1 MNQTKTQ
8 TFESPYGDYPAT
20 RRLGNPDTA
29 AAGDSKQL
37 RETMHDTTEGTCKTL
52 SEAVQKATEQ
62 LGSWQA
68 EQPGAWNKL
77 LGSWQNKSKIYR
89 ELVEDF
95 RDCFA
100 TAEEDLTEEEISK
113 AFMEALKAQRDYYLK
128 KKRFYLNLRSIIRSK
143 LIEEGWEK

>member
-1 MNQTKTQ
+1 MNQTETQ

-20 RRLGNPDTA
+20 RKLGNPDTA

-52 SEAVQKATEQ
+52 AEAVQKSTEQ
-62 LGSWQA
+62 LGKGGHQA
-68 EQPGAWNKL
+68 ASSTQV
-77 LGSWQNKSKIYR
+77 GSWQNKSKIYR

-113 AFMEALKAQRDYYLK
+113 AFIEALEAQRDYYLK
-128 KKRFYLNLRSIIRSK
+128 KEHFYSNLRSTIRSN
-143 LIEEGWEK
+143 LIERGWEK

>member
-20 RRLGNPDTA
+20 RKLGNPDTA
-29 AAGDSKQL
+29 VAGDSKQL
-37 RETMHDTTEGTCKTL
+37 RETMHNTTEGTCKTL
-52 SEAVQKATEQ
+52 AEAVQKSTEQ
-62 LGSWQA
+62 
-68 EQPGAWNKL
+68 

-100 TAEEDLTEEEISK
+100 TVEEDLTEEEISK
-113 AFMEALKAQRDYYLK
+113 AFMEALEAQRDYYLK
-128 KKRFYLNLRSIIRSK
+128 REKFYSNLRATIKFNLNENKI
-143 LIEEGWEK
+143 

>member
-1 MNQTKTQ
+1 MKD
-8 TFESPYGDYPAT
+8 FDWFGDYPAT

-52 SEAVQKATEQ
+52 AEAVEKSTEQ
-62 LGSWQA
+62 
-68 EQPGAWNKL
+68 

-95 RDCFA
+95 RDFFA

-113 AFMEALKAQRDYYLK
+113 AFMEALEAQRDYYLK
-128 KKRFYLNLRSIIRSK
+128 KEHFYSNLRSIIRSN
-143 LIEEGWEK
+143 LIEEGWEE

>member
-1 MNQTKTQ
+1 MKD
-8 TFESPYGDYPAT
+8 FDWFGDYPAT
-20 RRLGNPDTA
+20 RKLGNPDTA

-37 RETMHDTTEGTCKTL
+37 RETMHDTTESTYKTL
-52 SEAVQKATEQ
+52 AEAVQESTEQ
-62 LGSWQA
+62 
-68 EQPGAWNKL
+68 

-113 AFMEALKAQRDYYLK
+113 AFIEALEAQRDYYLK
-128 KKRFYLNLRSIIRSK
+128 KEHFYSNLRSIIRSN
-143 LIEEGWEK
+143 LIERGWEK

>member
-1 MNQTKTQ
+1 MKD
-8 TFESPYGDYPAT
+8 FDWFGDYPAT
-20 RRLGNPDTA
+20 RKLGNPDTA

-37 RETMHDTTEGTCKTL
+37 RETMHDTTESTYKTL
-52 SEAVQKATEQ
+52 AEAVQESTEQ
-62 LGSWQA
+62 
-68 EQPGAWNKL
+68 

-113 AFMEALKAQRDYYLK
+113 AFMEALEAQRDYYLK
-128 KKRFYLNLRSIIRSK
+128 KEHFYSNLRSIIRSN
-143 LIEEGWEK
+143 LIERGWEK